1 MHFAAFLF
9 IACLVF
15 NDELAFLTKKYNS
28 DLFKLALG
36 NAALVANY
44 FNQIYQAVSLSV
56 RNYSNLTIFITAN
69 TRLSY
74 WNVINKSPAD
84 KPANHA
90 NTRPPAIPDLNR
102 GCGFGKLCFG
112 ILSGHTLSRCLSV
125 IQKPVFTNRTLLFV
139 LCTSYFILG
148 AVATPIV
155 TGDRTQL
162 SKRGYEIPDQNNPL
176 KIILRQGNTIT
187 PVEKGL
193 SRGKGMKSDHEG
205 PGAPSK
211 TDPEDSLRGVKEKID
226 AHQPKLPYR

>member
-1 MHFAAFLF
+1 MPFAAFLF

-15 NDELAFLTKKYNS
+15 NDALAFLKKKYKS
-28 DLFKLALG
+28 DSFKLALG

-44 FNQIYQAVSLSV
+44 VNQIHQAVSLSA
-56 RNYSNLTIFITAN
+56 RNYSNPTIFIT
-69 TRLSY
+69 THTWLSY
-74 WNVINKSPAD
+74 WNVITKSPAD
-84 KPANHA
+84 KPANQA
-90 NTRPPAIPDLNR
+90 NIGPPAILDLNR

-112 ILSGHTLSRCLSV
+112 ILSSLTLSRCLSV

-176 KIILRQGNTIT
+176 KIILRQGDTIT
-187 PVEKGL
+187 PVGKEL
-193 SRGKGMKSDHEG
+193 SRGKGMSE

-211 TDPEDSLRGVKEKID
+211 TGLEDGFREIKKQID
-226 AHQPKLPYR
+226 AHQPKLTYR